1 LDGLAEDAWQLGE
14 EVGRERGEKG
24 DTPMKGRL
32 SERDMLITLA
42 TMAYQD
48 DDFTA
53 HDVIEALKA
62 HGYGDVLYYARSE
75 LEARASARKRQR

>member
-1 LDGLAEDAWQLGE
+1 
-14 EVGRERGEKG
+14 
-24 DTPMKGRL
+24 
-32 SERDMLITLA
+32 MLITLA

-75 LEARASARKRQR
+75 LEVRASALARVRRT